1 MLHPNEYSQ
10 ELRKINKAISKPILK
25 NPKCIKSDDFVSI
38 HNFKTISQEII
49 VKNVILQLNQKRCW
63 NLLY

>member
-38 HNFKTISQEII
+38 HNFKTILQEII
-49 VKNVILQLNQKRCW
+49 VKNYYN
-63 NLLY
+63 